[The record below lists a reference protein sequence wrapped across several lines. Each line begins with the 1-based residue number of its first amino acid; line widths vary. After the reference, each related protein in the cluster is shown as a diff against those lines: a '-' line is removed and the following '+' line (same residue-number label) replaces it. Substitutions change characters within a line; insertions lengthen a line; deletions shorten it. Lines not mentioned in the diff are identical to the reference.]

1 MMAAS
6 PALKLAEKRRPVPV
20 AAAAVGPVPA
30 GEAEF
35 LRQVGVTGMLRE
47 ALLTVLEARPEEPVA
62 FLADYFEKLALS
74 RAEETGGEV
83 PGPPALQQQRLDRA
97 IWYLRLAHY
106 SQRTA
111 FHNNVS
117 MAYECLS
124 IGVKKKRPGVNG
136 RIYSE
141 VLRRICREGEAPE
154 DILSLLLKKIQC
166 RDYEAVPYDV
176 FRYSTLTCFVLL
188 EFISKANSLY
198 HVLDDSGQA
207 DKRVCQAVLGTLGE
221 AIMASDLYVP
231 TSYLEAGSKLRP
243 DCLALAMDKAL
254 LARRPSSSMSRREFL
269 SEAAVLFLTKVK
281 PIN

>member
-6 PALKLAEKRRPVPV
+6 PAVKIVEKRRLVPV
-20 AAAAVGPVPA
+20 AVAVGGPGPA
-30 GEAEF
+30 GEADF
-35 LRQVGVTGMLRE
+35 LRQAGVTGMLRE

-74 RAEETGGEV
+74 RAEETGGDE
-83 PGPPALQQQRLDRA
+83 PGSPARQQRLDRA

-117 MAYECLS
+117 IAYECLS
-124 IGVKKKRPGVNG
+124 GGVKKKRPGLNG

-141 VLRRICREGEAPE
+141 VLRRICREGAASEE
-154 DILSLLLKKIQC
+154 IISLLLKKIQC
-166 RDYEAVPYDV
+166 RDYEAVPYDL

-188 EFISKANSLY
+188 EFISKADSLY

-207 DKRVCQAVLGTLGE
+207 DKRVCQAVLDTLGE
-221 AIMASDLYVP
+221 AIMASDLCVP

-254 LARRPSSSMSRREFL
+254 LTRRPSSFMSRREFL